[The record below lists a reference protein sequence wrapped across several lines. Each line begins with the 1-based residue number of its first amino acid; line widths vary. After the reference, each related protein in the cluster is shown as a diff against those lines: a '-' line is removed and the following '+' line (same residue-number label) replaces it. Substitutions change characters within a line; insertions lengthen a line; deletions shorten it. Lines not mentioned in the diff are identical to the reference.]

1 MKNYRYKYD
10 EISVKQIEELAS
22 KGYTD
27 TKISEIIDIPCS
39 FIQRVS
45 TDYWKKKMEEKE
57 KKEEKKSI

>member
-27 TKISEIIDIPCS
+27 TKISEIIDIPYS

-57 KKEEKKSI
+57 KKSI